1 MTETI
6 LTAENLQKRYRES
19 GGEVAAL
26 DGVDLKVGA
35 GEFVA
40 VCGASGCGKSTL
52 LLVLG
57 ALLRPDAG
65 TVFIDAGD
73 PYALG
78 AGARAGFR
86 AEHIGFVF
94 QDFNLVP
101 YLDVFDNVMAPT
113 LAGSIADA
121 DERADSLLASLG
133 LSERRSHVPSKL
145 SAGEQ
150 QRTALAR
157 ALLAKPKL
165 VLADEPT
172 GNLDRENAEG
182 VLGHLAEYAADGAA
196 VVMVTHDEGAMA
208 AASRR
213 VLMDKGRITGEK

>member
-6 LTAENLQKRYRES
+6 LTAENLQKRYRAPA
-19 GGEVAAL
+19 GEVAAL
-26 DGVDLKVGA
+26 DGVDLEVGA

-40 VCGASGCGKSTL
+40 VCGPSGCGKSTL

-57 ALLRPDAG
+57 ALLRPSAG
-65 TVFIDAGD
+65 KLAVAGVD

-78 AGARAGFR
+78 PGARAGFR
-86 AEHIGFVF
+86 AAHVGFVF

-113 LAGSIADA
+113 LAAAIPGA
-121 DERADSLLASLG
+121 DERADSLLATLG

-150 QRTALAR
+150 QRAALAR

-182 VLGHLAEYAADGAA
+182 VLGHLADYAADGAA